1 MISQQETQTFR
12 VNFSVIKSHG
22 FRAMVGNSKIY
33 LIISSDVDYIYSDLL
48 KLVLHEY
55 DLPASLCL
63 LHHR

>member
-1 MISQQETQTFR
+1 
-12 VNFSVIKSHG
+12 
-22 FRAMVGNSKIY
+22 MVGNLKIY
-33 LIISSDVDYIYSDLL
+33 LMISSDVDFIYSDLL